1 MTRSKFNQFHSR
13 IILLTVL
20 AALAIAGPA
29 YSQNA
34 VPDQRGYNTVDLSFF
49 FGAQWYQIY
58 QGSGGSGQHFLDA
71 KQVWGE
77 RLTFDPLSHVG
88 FEVNFALGFNKLV
101 LLPAGSIQ
109 YATVGTRNS
118 QYSYDTLFYFTRR
131 EALIRPYV
139 LVGAGATDYVATGN
153 VNYIGPPPLLPATFH
168 NQWTGGLVYGIGAQA
183 NVGKRIGFRFDLRGN
198 KTGSV
203 ADFGLPDP
211 FAPIPKGT
219 LYIARVH
226 GESSLAFTTGIVF
239 RFGYHE
245 PPAAPY
251 VPPPCVPPAVRA
263 ADGSCV
269 TPPPVV
275 EPTRI
280 TVSAIQGATA
290 NVCPGDN
297 VRLTVTASVVPTGPS
312 LAYQWSV
319 NNQNAPGG
327 NGEAFNLNTTT
338 SGAKSVSVTV
348 SGGGANASS
357 GPVNVNVRAI
367 TPPTITFNVS
377 PTTIAYGDR
386 LPLNAQARVGDCATL
401 TPVRYAASEGTIN
414 GTTFDSSSLSF
425 DANNAGAQQKVVR
438 LTATETDSRNQTA
451 TGNATV
457 TVTYKPRATRTD
469 IEFARNSARVNNAAK
484 RYLIEVL
491 TPKLKADPNSKVI
504 LIGHR
509 DMGERPAT
517 LDTQRVINTAA
528 VLSAGKGICPALD
541 LSRVQVKSDGT
552 DQTDPPMPFTDS
564 SVKERT
570 GQSATGDRAQFQ
582 RVEVWFIPGGADAP
596 PVTGLGAAP
605 EKEIKAKG
613 CPR

>member
-1 MTRSKFNQFHSR
+1 MMRSKFNQFHSR

-20 AALAIAGPA
+20 AALMIAGPA
-29 YSQNA
+29 FSQNA
-34 VPDQRGYNTVDLSFF
+34 VPDRGYNTVDLSVF

-58 QGSGGSGQHFLDA
+58 QGSGGNGQHYLTT
-71 KQVWGE
+71 KQVFGE
-77 RLTFDPLSHVG
+77 RLTFNPLSHVG
-88 FEVNFALGFNKLV
+88 FEVNWALGLNELV
-101 LLPAGSIQ
+101 LRPAGSIQ
-109 YATVGTRNS
+109 YATIGTRNS
-118 QYSYDTLFYFTRR
+118 QYSYDTLFFFTKR
-131 EALIRPYV
+131 EAAVRPYV
-139 LVGAGATDYVATGN
+139 LVGVGATDYVANGN
-153 VNYIGPPPLLPATFH
+153 VNYFGPPPLLPATFH
-168 NQWTGGLVYGIGAQA
+168 NQWTGGLVYGIGAQV
-183 NVGKRIGFRFDLRGN
+183 NMSRRIGFRFDLRGT

-203 ADFGLPDP
+203 ADFGLPSP
-211 FAPIPKGT
+211 FAPIPPGT
-219 LYIARVH
+219 LYINRNH

-239 RFGYHE
+239 RFRYHE
-245 PPAAPY
+245 PPAPY
-251 VPPPCVPPAVRA
+251 VPPPPPPPPPPA
-263 ADGSCV
+263 
-269 TPPPVV
+269 PVV

-297 VRLTVTASVVPTGPS
+297 VRLTVTASVTPPGPS

-327 NGEAFNLNTTT
+327 NGAAFSLATTT
-338 SGAKSVSVTV
+338 PGAKSVSVTV
-348 SGGGANASS
+348 SGGGATASS

-386 LPLNAQARVGDCATL
+386 LPLNAQATVGDCATA
-401 TPVRYAASEGTIN
+401 TPVRYTASEGTIT
-414 GTTFDSSSLSF
+414 GTTFDSSSMSF
-425 DANNAGAQQKVVR
+425 DANGAGQQQKVVR

-451 TGNATV
+451 TANANV
-457 TVTYKPRATRTD
+457 TVTYKRPATRTD

-504 LIGHR
+504 LIGHQ

-517 LDTQRVINTAA
+517 LAMQRVINTAA

-564 SVKERT
+564 SVKERA

-582 RVEVWFIPGGADAP
+582 RVEIWFIPGGADAP
-596 PVTGLGAAP
+596 VISGLVPAP
-605 EKEIKAKG
+605 EKEIKARG